1 MKKIGTYLVYV
12 LAFVFIMLAFA
23 CGTIA
28 FAELGYSAVLAF
40 TFGYALRSSK
50 HVFNLYSS

>member
-12 LAFVFIMLAFA
+12 LAVVFIMLAFA

-40 TFGYALRSSK
+40 TFGYAFAMSWVMLF
-50 HVFNLYSS
+50 VAT

>member
-12 LAFVFIMLAFA
+12 LAFVFIMLTFA

-28 FAELGYSAVLAF
+28 FAELGYSTVI
-40 TFGYALRSSK
+40 
-50 HVFNLYSS
+50 

>member
-40 TFGYALRSSK
+40 TFGYAFASK